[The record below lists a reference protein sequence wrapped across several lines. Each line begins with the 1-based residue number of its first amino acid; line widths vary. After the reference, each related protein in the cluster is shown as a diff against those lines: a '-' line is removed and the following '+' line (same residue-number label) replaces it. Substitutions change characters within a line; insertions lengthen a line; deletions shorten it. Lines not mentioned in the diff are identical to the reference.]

1 MAKTI
6 QSLSV
11 LIISLIALRILHI
24 NAADA
29 TIFSSGI
36 GLLLFVSA
44 SLIEWL
50 ENLKHKLSTIDKSIT
65 ELYQFKSDA
74 TQTVLRVKPSTETI
88 DGSKQPIQT
97 DLKPH
102 KL

>member
-1 MAKTI
+1 MTKTI

-11 LIISLIALRILHI
+11 FIISLISLRILHI

-36 GLLLFVSA
+36 GFLLFVSA

-97 DLKPH
+97 DSKPH

>member
-1 MAKTI
+1 MTKTI

-50 ENLKHKLSTIDKSIT
+50 ENLKHKLSTIDKNIA

-74 TQTVLRVKPSTETI
+74 TQTVLRVMPSTETI
-88 DGSKQPIQT
+88 DGSKQPIHT

>member
-1 MAKTI
+1 MTKKI

-24 NAADA
+24 NVADA

-44 SLIEWL
+44 SLIEWH
-50 ENLKHKLSTIDKSIT
+50 ENLKHRLSTIEKK
-65 ELYQFKSDA
+65 Y
-74 TQTVLRVKPSTETI
+74 
-88 DGSKQPIQT
+88 
-97 DLKPH
+97 H
-102 KL
+102 

>member
-1 MAKTI
+1 MAKAS
-6 QSLSV
+6 QSIGV
-11 LIISLIALRILHI
+11 FIISFFALRVLHM
-24 NAADA
+24 NTADA
-29 TIFSSGI
+29 SVFSGGI
-36 GLLLFVSA
+36 GLYLFVSA

-74 TQTVLRVKPSTETI
+74 TQTFFLVKPSTETI